1 LPALSNEP
9 LPGGQLDRLRRIQ
22 ADAVARLTLSKD
34 LDERKRG
41 DSPTRHGATR
51 TLALGPS
58 PTGTTRTTRYAASV
72 MLVTTA
78 LRSFLPAPRRG
89 NALAPRL
96 ARTLLVAIVIMIYC
110 ATPAAA
116 HTKLASSDP
125 ADGSRSRD
133 TVAAVTLTF
142 TLPVT
147 PVGDTVV
154 IEGPQGAIDAE
165 ITQAQGGT
173 VVVATPGSPL
183 TDGSYAVSWT
193 VAAQDGHTLD
203 GTLAFSVGEKKS
215 SAATPGGSEDA
226 QPSTSHSGHTMEP
239 MPDHEVP
246 PFVDAASR
254 FGNAATLWGWLV
266 AAGGLVFAGLV
277 LRGRDLVDVPAVL
290 AAVRW
295 TGALILGGLALRVA
309 ARSITLAHGTI
320 AAAVSPTTIA
330 NALAGSTGLVIGLQA
345 AGALAVLAGT
355 GRTVPRSAIAAVG
368 VVTAGA
374 GFVLDGHSNTMEPR
388 WLVLTADIAHLVGA
402 ATWLGGVVMLA
413 VVLRRRQQE
422 RRDRDAALV
431 GARFSV
437 IAAASLAVVGVAGTL
452 LAIVMLDRP
461 AQLWETDWG
470 LALLAKVAVVAVVGL
485 IGAYN
490 HFHTVPL
497 LAGATSRRRHSRSS
511 GDALHRSATRETAL
525 MVTIVLITGW
535 LVGASMSE

>member
-1 LPALSNEP
+1 MEDLQPMTSAL
-9 LPGGQLDRLRRIQ
+9 L
-22 ADAVARLTLSKD
+22 
-34 LDERKRG
+34 
-41 DSPTRHGATR
+41 
-51 TLALGPS
+51 
-58 PTGTTRTTRYAASV
+58 
-72 MLVTTA
+72 
-78 LRSFLPAPRRG
+78 
-89 NALAPRL
+89 PRL
-96 ARTLLVAIVIMIYC
+96 AHSLLVAIVIMIYS

-125 ADGSRSRD
+125 ANGSTSRD
-133 TVAAVTLTF
+133 AVAAVTLTF

-154 IEGPQGAIDAE
+154 IEGPQGTIDLE
-165 ITQAQGGT
+165 ITQAQDGT

-183 TDGSYAVSWT
+183 TDGRYAVSWT
-193 VAAQDGHTLD
+193 VAAQDGHTLE
-203 GTLAFSVGEKKS
+203 GTLAFSVGKKTDS
-215 SAATPGGSEDA
+215 SETAGGSDDA

-239 MPDHEVP
+239 TQDDEAP
-246 PFVDAASR
+246 PFIDAAGR

-266 AAGGLVFAGLV
+266 AAGGLAFAGLV
-277 LRGRDLVDVPAVL
+277 LRGRDLVDVPVVL

-295 TGALILGGLALRVA
+295 TGALILGGLILRVA
-309 ARSITLAHGTI
+309 ARSVTLAHGAI
-320 AAAVSPTTIA
+320 SAAVSPSA
-330 NALAGSTGLVIGLQA
+330 VADALAGSTGLVIGLQA
-345 AGALAVLAGT
+345 AGALAVSAGI

-368 VVTAGA
+368 VVSAGA

-422 RRDRDAALV
+422 GRDRDAALI

-437 IAAASLAVVGVAGTL
+437 IAAASLVVVGVAGTL
-452 LAIVMLDRP
+452 LAIVILERP

-470 LALLAKVAVVAVVGL
+470 LALLAKVAVVAAVGL

-497 LAGATSRRRHSRSS
+497 LTGATSGRRHGRSS
-511 GDALHRSATRETAL
+511 GEALRRSTTPETAL

-535 LVGASMSE
+535 LVSASTSE